1 MLMEFDEVMI
11 FVHWLS
17 LLLSPSTVLSLIY
30 CLPMDTDMA
39 FLREPAS

>member
-17 LLLSPSTVLSLIY
+17 LLLSPSTVFSLLY
-30 CLPMDTDMA
+30 RLPIDTDMA
-39 FLREPAS
+39 LLRDPAS